1 MFPAILIY
9 TMKSHFV
16 WDFFWE
22 NNLGP
27 CKHSRCLFSV
37 FFIQYMFAF
46 GITGVVILECFAR
59 LTIQLCVCMLC
70 DCKKQYFK
78 WLPIFCLIFHIP

>member
-1 MFPAILIY
+1 MTELALEQEVRLDVLMFPAILIY

-16 WDFFWE
+16 LDFFWE

-46 GITGVVILECFAR
+46 
-59 LTIQLCVCMLC
+59 
-70 DCKKQYFK
+70 
-78 WLPIFCLIFHIP
+78 